1 MNRSILLSFD
11 VEEFDIPLEFGH
23 SVDASTQ
30 MEIGKKGLDAIQP
43 ILSDVST
50 TLFTTA
56 NFADHFSTEIKQLS
70 AKHEIA
76 SHTYYHGS
84 FEINDLLKSRLKLEE
99 IIGKP
104 VTGLRMPRMKVIDI
118 PSVID
123 AGYQYDSSINPT
135 WIPGKY
141 NNLHLSKTQYY
152 DQGMRR
158 IPASVSPNLRI
169 PLFWL
174 SFKNMPYPLFK
185 SLCIQTLRKDG
196 YICLYFHPW
205 EFTPINDFKLPIY
218 TRRWCGPRLTD
229 RLLQLIADLK
239 TEGDFIPMNQ
249 LSINLASSI

>member
-11 VEEFDIPLEFGH
+11 VEEFDIPIEFGH
-23 SVDASTQ
+23 SIDAPTQ
-30 MEIGKKGLDAIQP
+30 MKIGKKGLDSIQS
-43 ILSDVST
+43 ILDDVNA

-56 NFADHFSTEIKQLS
+56 NFAEHFPSEIKQLS
-70 AKHEIA
+70 TKHEIA

-84 FEINDLLKSRLKLEE
+84 FEIKDLLSSRLKLEE

-104 VTGLRMPRMKVIDI
+104 VTGLRMPRMKVIDM
-118 PSVID
+118 PSVIN
-123 AGYQYDSSINPT
+123 AGYKYDSSINPT

-141 NNLHLSKTQYY
+141 NNLQLSRTQYV

-174 SFKNMPYPLFK
+174 SFKNMPYQLFK
-185 SLCIQTLRKDG
+185 TLCLQTLRKDG

-205 EFTPINDFKLPIY
+205 EFTDIKGFGLPAY
-218 TRRWCGPRLTD
+218 TRRWCGKTLVD
-229 RLLQLIADLK
+229 RLMLLISDLK
-239 TEGDFIPMNQ
+239 KEGDFIPINQ
-249 LSINLASSI
+249 LPT

>member
-11 VEEFDIPLEFGH
+11 VEEFDIPIEFGH
-23 SVDASTQ
+23 SIDATTQ

-43 ILSDVST
+43 ILNEVST

-56 NFADHFSTEIKQLS
+56 NFAEQFPAEIMQLS
-70 AKHEIA
+70 TKHEIA

-84 FEINDLLKSRLKLEE
+84 FEINDLLTARLKLEE

-104 VTGLRMPRMKVIDI
+104 VTGLRMPRMKVIDM
-118 PSVID
+118 PSVIN

-141 NNLHLSKTQYY
+141 NNLHLSRTQYY

-174 SFKNMPYPLFK
+174 SFKNMPYQLFK
-185 SLCIQTLRKDG
+185 SLCIQTLQKDG

-205 EFTPINDFKLPIY
+205 EFTHINDFKLPAY
-218 TRRWCGPRLTD
+218 TKRWCGTELVNRLM
-229 RLLQLIADLK
+229 QLIGDLK
-239 TEGDFIPMNQ
+239 NEGEFIKMSQ
-249 LSINLASSI
+249 LPTL

>member
-11 VEEFDIPLEFGH
+11 VEEFDIPMEFGYPI
-23 SVDASTQ
+23 DAATQ
-30 MEIGKKGLDAIQP
+30 MEIGKKGLDAIEP
-43 ILSDVST
+43 ILSEVST

-56 NFADHFSTEIKQLS
+56 NFAEHFPVEIKQLS
-70 AKHEIA
+70 SNHEIA

-104 VTGLRMPRMKVIDI
+104 VTGLRMPRMKVIDM
-118 PSVID
+118 PSVIN

-141 NNLHLSKTQYY
+141 NNLHLSRTQYV

-174 SFKNMPYPLFK
+174 SFKNMPYQLFK
-185 SLCIQTLRKDG
+185 SLCIQTLHKDG
-196 YICLYFHPW
+196 YICFYFHPW
-205 EFTPINDFKLPIY
+205 EFTSINNFKLPAY
-218 TRRWCGPRLTD
+218 TRRWCGAELLNRLM
-229 RLLQLIADLK
+229 QFIIDLK
-239 TEGDFIPMNQ
+239 LEGDFITMSQ
-249 LSINLASSI
+249 LPIL